1 MQATLVLQEGI
12 FETTS
17 REKFSIRLATQGLG
31 LAGASL
37 NSTR

>member
-12 FETTS
+12 FETIS
-17 REKFSIRLATQGLG
+17 REKFPIRLAIQGLG

-37 NSTR
+37 SSTG